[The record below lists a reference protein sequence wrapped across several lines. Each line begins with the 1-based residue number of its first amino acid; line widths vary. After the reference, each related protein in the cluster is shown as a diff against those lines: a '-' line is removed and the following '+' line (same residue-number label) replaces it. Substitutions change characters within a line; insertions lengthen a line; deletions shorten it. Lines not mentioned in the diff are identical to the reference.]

1 MASDRIIYG
10 IDLGTTNSVIAR
22 MRGEKPVVVKSILQR
37 DTTPSAV
44 AFGRKGWRIGPLAYE
59 RLKFERNRALK
70 NDKEETNVFIEF
82 KRTMGT
88 DHRYSPDMDPSSEFS
103 SEQLSA
109 EVLKEMR
116 RYVTDADVRA
126 VVVTIPAAFTVR
138 QQQATLRAAE
148 MAGIRQ
154 CHLVQE
160 PVAAA
165 TAYAVDT
172 DHGNEKWLVFDFG
185 GGTFDA
191 ALVLVKDGAI
201 TVTDTEGDNHLGG
214 KDLDDAVVDNIFLDE
229 VTRIFDI
236 HEYLAGNPKRD
247 RMLRDALKALAED
260 ANIHLSFRDRHEV
273 GGELDA
279 PVELEIWDGSEIELG
294 FEITR
299 DRLRPAVEP
308 IFQRAIDKAN
318 VLLARHGLSGADL
331 DDLILVGG
339 PTYSPI
345 LREMVAEQLRRPN
358 TSVDPMT
365 VVARGAALFAST
377 IPLEVGL
384 TSAPRP
390 SSEAA
395 DGVLQLELGYE
406 AMSISYQ
413 EFVTV
418 KCRDPYDLDRRGSL
432 WVEFHRTG
440 TGYGS
445 GRYPLSEDGVLLEL
459 KLEDNRANVFDLEV
473 TTARGDRVATS
484 PSEITIIQGTRVTGA
499 SLTNSLG
506 VAVLWDKSGQHG
518 VFMPLKGA
526 EKSKPLP
533 VTGKHTDL
541 KTPQRIRPG
550 RPKDRLLIDIHEG
563 GANAKGKRLAF
574 CEAHV
579 GTYELTGEQVI
590 REIPAGTSFDLTVVT
605 EESVHMPKLVRLQFP
620 PLDDDEYELPI
631 RYDQMELQT
640 DWIDH
645 ELSDARELIRR
656 MRRAGHM
663 DHTRLDNIETR
674 LADEA
679 DRLRRAGPDR
689 DAAEQ
694 AVSRLK
700 EAFRELYDL
709 AETTEWPDAE
719 AELDEAWA
727 DLRKANAEEG
737 HAESRGEM
745 QDLEYHRDQAKRSR
759 RTGNA
764 REVTDEIRREI
775 FRLKYCEWSKGILN
789 WARGHFTRIRWT
801 NPGQARLAVNE
812 GQRALQANEPCP
824 ALLDHARRIL
834 ELVVQESKDDPVPPY
849 PLLADRPGWQ

>member
-1 MASDRIIYG
+1 M
-10 IDLGTTNSVIAR
+10 
-22 MRGEKPVVVKSILQR
+22 VVKSILQR

-44 AFGRKGWRIGPLAYE
+44 AFGRKGRRIGPLAYE
-59 RLKFERNRALK
+59 RLKFERNRALQ
-70 NDKEETNVFIEF
+70 NDIEETNVFTEF

-88 DHRYSPDMDPSSEFS
+88 DHRYSPAMDPSIGFS

-109 EVLKEMR
+109 EVLKEIR

-126 VVVTIPAAFTVR
+126 SVVTIPAAFTVR

-214 KDLDDAVVDNIFLDE
+214 KDLDDAVVDSILLDE
-229 VTRIFDI
+229 VTQVFDI
-236 HEYLAGNPKRD
+236 HEYVAGNPKRD
-247 RMLRDALKALAED
+247 RMLRDALKTLAED
-260 ANIHLSFRDRHEV
+260 ANIHLSFRDRYEV

-279 PVELEIWDGSEIELG
+279 PVELQIWDGSEIELD

-308 IFQRAIDKAN
+308 VFQRAIDKAK

-365 VVARGAALFAST
+365 VVARGAALYALKFPLKPGIASASR
-377 IPLEVGL
+377 G
-384 TSAPRP
+384 AK
-390 SSEAA
+390 SSEMA
-395 DGVLQLELGYE
+395 DGVLQLDVGYE
-406 AMSISYQ
+406 AMSISHE

-418 KCRDPYDLDRRGSL
+418 KCRDPSDLGRRESL

-445 GRYPLSEDGVLLEL
+445 GRYPLSEDGILFEL
-459 KLEDNRANVFDLEV
+459 KLEENRANVFDLEV

-499 SLTNSLG
+499 PLTNSLG
-506 VAVLWDKSGQHG
+506 VAVLDRRRQHG
-518 VFMPLKGA
+518 VFEPLKGA

-533 VTGKHTDL
+533 VTGKQTDL

-550 RPKDRLLIDIHEG
+550 RPKDRLLIDVHEG
-563 GANAKGKRLAF
+563 GADAKGKRLAF
-574 CEAHV
+574 CGAHV
-579 GTYELTGEQVI
+579 GTYALTGEQVR

-605 EESVHMPKLVRLQFP
+605 EESVHNPTLVRLQFP
-620 PLDDDEYELPI
+620 SLGDDEYELPI
-631 RYDQMELQT
+631 PYDQMELQT

-645 ELSDARELIRR
+645 ELSDARKLIRR
-656 MRRAGHM
+656 MRRAGHV
-663 DHTRLDNIETR
+663 DHARLDAIETR
-674 LADEA
+674 LGENA
-679 DRLRRAGPDR
+679 DRLRRVGLDR
-689 DAAEQ
+689 GAAEQ
-694 AVSRLK
+694 TVSRLK

-709 AETTEWPDAE
+709 ADTTEWPDAE

-727 DLRKANAEEG
+727 DLKKANADEG
-737 HAESRGEM
+737 HTESRNEM
-745 QDLEYHRDQAKRSR
+745 RELEDHREQAKRSR
-759 RTGNA
+759 HTGDA
-764 REVTDEIRREI
+764 WEVTDEIRREI
-775 FRLKYCEWSKGILN
+775 FRLKYCEWSKGILH

-801 NPGQARLAVNE
+801 NPGQARLAVDE
-812 GQRALQANEPCP
+812 GLRAIQANKPCP
-824 ALLDHARRIL
+824 DLLDHARRIL
-834 ELVVQESKDDPVPPY
+834 ELVVQESKDDPGPPY
-849 PLLADRPGWQ
+849 PLLADRP